1 MLAGL
6 LLLLAAAL
14 PSGRALAAGADA
26 ENACFATG
34 PASLSSSDIVTR
46 EAAWQCY
53 SQTVSL
59 ANDRVFIRW
68 GRDLS
73 AKRHMVARIGHFDRL
88 TLTSFGNSGEI
99 ASRTFLARDAR
110 PTTSGPQFIVDLPPM
125 KGDITAI
132 VATFDGLSH
141 RATAIDAAL
150 VENDPSL
157 AADQMTRQPLI
168 AGLIG
173 MMLVMLL
180 LNLALFRAL
189 RESFLVWHSLM
200 VASFASLVA
209 FRTGLINL
217 YIPLD
222 LPSWR
227 ALTIIVFGFA
237 LASGAMF
244 TRSFVEPECLP
255 RASRKYLGPL
265 ALWSAIIS
273 IAWAG
278 PFQALRSS
286 GGDWHTMGLLP
297 LLVMTA
303 YTIVQSIRQGSRAAR
318 FLAVGCAPLIATFSY
333 QALTQLHPDVV
344 SQDAVMP
351 LILSLAF
358 EALIIVVGVIDRFIA
373 LREERDQAVHA
384 ARVLEE
390 LTEKDPLTGL
400 LNRRAIDT
408 RFDDFL
414 TQGYELVAV
423 LDLDHFKAVNDVS
436 GHSVGDQVLR
446 VCGSV
451 LGSDK
456 DAVAVRMG
464 GEEFLLLLRGE
475 DAEKRAEKLRQ
486 SLSLRVA
493 REVEGL
499 EQIVTAS
506 MGVLRLPQAAG
517 TIDFSTAYSRADLLL
532 YEAKT
537 AGRNRGV
544 TASLSY
550 FKKEHPG
557 GDQRS
562 SQTAAA

>member
-1 MLAGL
+1 
-6 LLLLAAAL
+6 
-14 PSGRALAAGADA
+14 
-26 ENACFATG
+26 
-34 PASLSSSDIVTR
+34 
-46 EAAWQCY
+46 
-53 SQTVSL
+53 
-59 ANDRVFIRW
+59 
-68 GRDLS
+68 
-73 AKRHMVARIGHFDRL
+73 
-88 TLTSFGNSGEI
+88 
-99 ASRTFLARDAR
+99 
-110 PTTSGPQFIVDLPPM
+110 
-125 KGDITAI
+125 
-132 VATFDGLSH
+132 
-141 RATAIDAAL
+141 
-150 VENDPSL
+150 
-157 AADQMTRQPLI
+157 
-168 AGLIG
+168 
-173 MMLVMLL
+173 
-180 LNLALFRAL
+180 
-189 RESFLVWHSLM
+189 
-200 VASFASLVA
+200 
-209 FRTGLINL
+209 
-217 YIPLD
+217 
-222 LPSWR
+222 
-227 ALTIIVFGFA
+227 
-237 LASGAMF
+237 
-244 TRSFVEPECLP
+244 
-255 RASRKYLGPL
+255 
-265 ALWSAIIS
+265 
-273 IAWAG
+273 
-278 PFQALRSS
+278 
-286 GGDWHTMGLLP
+286 
-297 LLVMTA
+297 
-303 YTIVQSIRQGSRAAR
+303 
-318 FLAVGCAPLIATFSY
+318 
-333 QALTQLHPDVV
+333 
-344 SQDAVMP
+344 MP

-390 LTEKDPLTGL
+390 LTERDPLTGL

-408 RFDDFL
+408 RFEDFL
-414 TQGYELVAV
+414 AQGYELVAV

-550 FKKEHPG
+550 FEKEHPG
-557 GDQRS
+557 GDLRS